1 MSKRSKKSAP
11 TAPPDGPA
19 ASGQGGAREAAAL
32 AQPDAVAEVPATP
45 GPTPAE
51 APPAPDVTDEALEEA
66 AQAAALGSEQDDP
79 VPEGTDEP
87 PRKERKRS
95 RASVPPPP
103 PERLVGAVEALLLA
117 AGDVLTAERLRDVL
131 GMASAIHVREAVEE
145 VRRRWAAAGL
155 SVELQEVAGGVRVV
169 TRPEYAEYVRRLQ
182 RHVVDGK
189 LSQGLLETLSIVAYR
204 QPVARP
210 EIERIRGVQVG
221 EALRA
226 LLERNLVKV
235 VGRSDQPG
243 RPMLYGTT
251 KRFLTAFGLNDVKD
265 LPSAKDLARL

>member
-1 MSKRSKKSAP
+1 MSKRSKKRPGEVVGDPAGTAQAGVPLQAEAPPEP
-11 TAPPDGPA
+11 TAPP
-19 ASGQGGAREAAAL
+19 ASG
-32 AQPDAVAEVPATP
+32 
-45 GPTPAE
+45 
-51 APPAPDVTDEALEEA
+51 DVSDEALEEA
-66 AQAAALGSEQDDP
+66 AQAAALGTEQA
-79 VPEGTDEP
+79 EGAETPGEAPGEEP
-87 PRKERKRS
+87 ADAPRERKRS
-95 RASVPPPP
+95 RGALPPPP
-103 PERLVGAVEALLLA
+103 PERLVGAVEAALLA

-131 GMASAIHVREAVEE
+131 GMASAIHVREAIEQ
-145 VRRRWAAAGL
+145 VRQRWAAAGL

-182 RHVVDGK
+182 RHVADGR

-226 LLERNLVKV
+226 LLERNLIKV

-251 KRFLTAFGLNDVKD
+251 KRFLTAFGLNDLKD
-265 LPSAKDLARL
+265 LPSGKELARL

>member
-1 MSKRSKKSAP
+1 MSKRPKKNKAASPSELPPSEPHEGAVG
-11 TAPPDGPA
+11 TASPA
-19 ASGQGGAREAAAL
+19 A
-32 AQPDAVAEVPATP
+32 AQPQPQA
-45 GPTPAE
+45 
-51 APPAPDVTDEALEEA
+51 APDVSDEALEEV
-66 AQAAALGSEQDDP
+66 AQAAALGSEQEDP
-79 VPEGTDEP
+79 PSESAVAAACG
-87 PRKERKRS
+87 RRGRRRGGSQERKRA
-95 RASVPPPP
+95 RATLPPPP

-131 GMASAIHVREAVEE
+131 GMASAIHVREAIEQ
-145 VRRRWAAAGL
+145 VRQRWAAAGL

-226 LLERNLVKV
+226 LLERNLLKV